1 MLVSGM
7 DPMADDTRAAGLR
20 SAQWYGGDDRNAYIH
35 RAWMRR
41 GLPNSAFSGRP
52 HIAIANTASDLTP
65 CNAHLNEV
73 AASVRDGIL
82 EAGGIPLN
90 LPVVSL
96 GETQVRPT
104 AMLWRNMAAMAT
116 EEMLRANPIDAVV
129 LLGGCDKTIPS
140 LLMAAASVD
149 LPALVVPGGPMLTG
163 TFQGRALGC
172 GTDVWRLSEEV
183 RGGTLSQE
191 EFTRSESSMIRSRGH
206 CNTMGTASTMGLLAE
221 ALGTVLPGLAGTPAP
236 DSRLLEGAHASG
248 RLAVELI
255 TADRRPSTVLTR
267 GSFRNAIVTLAAIGG
282 STNAVVHLLAIA
294 GRLGIDLTID
304 DFDRIGAKVPLLVNL
319 QPAGTYLMD
328 DLYRAGGLLAVL
340 REVRDLLD
348 PDAITVTGR
357 PLVDYLD
364 GAEVWDRD
372 VIHLRDEPVQS
383 DAGIA
388 VLRGNLAP
396 GGALIKPAAASPH
409 LLVHRGRAVV
419 FDTIEDMHAR
429 IDDPDLDVDA
439 DSVLVLRGCGP
450 KGYPGMPE
458 VANMPLPRKL
468 LEQGVRDMVR
478 VCDGRMSGTAYGTV
492 VLHVVPEAA
501 AGGPLAL
508 VQNGDYISLDVPNRM
523 ITLEVPE
530 DELAMRT
537 PNAATT
543 DGFADPVRG
552 WERLYVDHVQQADT
566 GADLDFL
573 TGSSG
578 SRVSRESH

>member
-1 MLVSGM
+1 M
-7 DPMADDTRAAGLR
+7 TLR
-20 SAQWYGGDDRNAYIH
+20 SAQWYAGQDRNAYIH

-41 GLPNSAFSGRP
+41 GVPADAFAGRP
-52 HIAIANTASDLTP
+52 QIAIANTASDLTP

-73 AASVRDGIL
+73 AASVRNGIY
-82 EAGGIPLN
+82 EAGGIPLD

-116 EEMLRANPIDAVV
+116 EEMLRANPIDGVV

-149 LPALVVPGGPMLTG
+149 LPAVVVPGGPMLTG
-163 TFQGRALGC
+163 TFRGTPLGC

-183 RGGTLSQE
+183 RAGTLSQE
-191 EFTRSESSMIRSRGH
+191 QFTRSESAMIRSRGH
-206 CNTMGTASTMGLLAE
+206 CNTMGTASTMALVAE
-221 ALGTVLPGLAGTPAP
+221 ALGTVVPGVAGTPAP
-236 DSRLLEGAHASG
+236 DSRLLEAAHGTG
-248 RLAVELI
+248 RLVVDMVAV
-255 TADRRPSTVLTR
+255 DRRPGTFLTKA
-267 GSFRNAIVTLAAIGG
+267 SFHNAIVALAAIGG

-294 GRLGIDLTID
+294 GRLGIDLSLD
-304 DFDRIGAKVPLLVNL
+304 DFDRIGSRVPVLVDL
-319 QPAGTYLMD
+319 QPAGRFLMED
-328 DLYRAGGLLAVL
+328 FHRAGGLSAVL

-348 PDAITVTGR
+348 PDALTVTGE
-357 PLVDYLD
+357 PLVGHLD
-364 GAEVWDRD
+364 DAPIWDGEVIRTRAEPLVA
-372 VIHLRDEPVQS
+372 EG
-383 DAGIA
+383 GIA

-396 GGALIKPAAASPH
+396 DGALIKPAAASAH
-409 LLVHRGRAVV
+409 LLRHRGRAVV
-419 FDTIEDMHAR
+419 FDSIEDFHAR

-458 VANMPLPRKL
+458 VANMPLPKKL

-492 VLHVVPEAA
+492 VLHVAPEAA

-508 VQNGDYISLDVPNRM
+508 ARTGDHISLDVPARR
-523 ITLEVPE
+523 IDLDVSA
-530 DELAMRT
+530 DELARRT
-537 PNAATT
+537 PTKATVT
-543 DGFADPVRG
+543 GFASPRRG
-552 WERLYVDHVQQADT
+552 WERLYVDHVLQADT

-573 TGSSG
+573 VGSSG
-578 SRVSRESH
+578 SEVSRESH